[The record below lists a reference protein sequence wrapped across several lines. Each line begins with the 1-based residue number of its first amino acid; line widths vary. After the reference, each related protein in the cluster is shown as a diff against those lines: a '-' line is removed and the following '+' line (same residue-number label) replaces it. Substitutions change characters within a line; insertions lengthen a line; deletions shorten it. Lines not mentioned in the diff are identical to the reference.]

1 MVKKTGIIAALVLGA
16 TLLSAQCLY
25 QNIKL
30 DDVVAQATTIIDGKV
45 ISSESTWNNDHTMIY
60 TRYGVRVYTWFKGP
74 QTDTVYFYSPGGSVD
89 LDAIKVEPAV
99 HPSLGSYGLFMTTPA
114 DPSAKLPKSAL
125 LLSHGHLS
133 WYKYDFET
141 GLASGVFQN
150 FILKNKELERTI
162 ESLTQQ
168 PVKRKMAMPLL
179 NLKKPS
185 ADRAISNFSPTSI
198 TAGTA
203 SILTINGTG
212 FGTVA
217 DTVFFLW
224 ASDPTYLAFTL
235 PSQIVS
241 WSGTQIRVQVP
252 DDAGTGPVYVSTSS
266 TAGPSQNS
274 TTNVNILSAQTNV
287 TYNNNAYITRH
298 STLTNIGK
306 ISFQL
311 NTAFNSNNDAR
322 LSLARAMKTWRCSN
336 NVNIEINPV
345 TTTVSTI
352 ADDNTNVI
360 KFSSLNGP
368 LGVTYTYFQGCS
380 INSVLYWHT
389 TEIDMEFDDALNNAS
404 WNFGPANP
412 ANNQYDFESV
422 VLHEMGHAL
431 LLAHVIDENK
441 IMHRFITNGATK
453 RSPSTDE
460 MAAVAAVNTRSTT
473 NTNMCGFFALT
484 QPGNVTV
491 SVNGDS
497 GTGTLRQAVNDVCN
511 SDTIVFS
518 LPSSSTITLTGGEIA
533 ITSDMKIFGNDI
545 NNFIISGNNTSRIF
559 NVSAGKTLTL
569 RDMKLIN
576 GFSSTNGGAIYNQG
590 TLSLKNVQFQN
601 NNQGSALKK
610 SFSTAVGAF
619 VNLEG
624 NIQFKL

>member
-1 MVKKTGIIAALVLGA
+1 M
-16 TLLSAQCLY
+16 
-25 QNIKL
+25 
-30 DDVVAQATTIIDGKV
+30 
-45 ISSESTWNNDHTMIY
+45 
-60 TRYGVRVYTWFKGP
+60 
-74 QTDTVYFYSPGGSVD
+74 
-89 LDAIKVEPAV
+89 
-99 HPSLGSYGLFMTTPA
+99 
-114 DPSAKLPKSAL
+114 
-125 LLSHGHLS
+125 
-133 WYKYDFET
+133 
-141 GLASGVFQN
+141 
-150 FILKNKELERTI
+150 
-162 ESLTQQ
+162 
-168 PVKRKMAMPLL
+168 PVL
-179 NLKKPS
+179 NLHKPS

-241 WSGTQIRVQVP
+241 WSGTQIRVLVP
-252 DDAGTGPVYVSTSS
+252 DDAGSGPVYVSTST

-274 TTNVNILSAQTNV
+274 TTNVNIISAQTNV

-311 NTAFNSNNDAR
+311 NTAFNSNNEAR
-322 LSLARAMKTWRCSN
+322 LSLARAMKTWRCNN

-345 TTTVSTI
+345 TTTVNTI

-368 LGVTYTYFQGCS
+368 LGVTYSHFQGCT

-389 TEIDMEFDDALNNAS
+389 TEIDMEFDDALTNAT
-404 WNFGPANP
+404 WNYGPANP

-441 IMHRFITNGATK
+441 VMHRFITNGATK

-460 MAAVAAVNTRSTT
+460 MSAVAAVNTRSTS

-491 SVNGDS
+491 SVNADS

-511 SDTIVFS
+511 ADTIVFS
-518 LPSSSTITLTGGEIA
+518 LPASSTITLTSGEIA
-533 ITSDMKIFGNDI
+533 IANDMKIFGNDL
-545 NNFIISGNNTSRIF
+545 NNFVISGNNTSRIF

-569 RDMKLIN
+569 KDMKLIN
-576 GFSSTNGGAIYNQG
+576 GFSTSNGGAIYNQG

-601 NNQGSALKK
+601 NAQGTALKK

-624 NIQFKL
+624 NIQFRL